1 MKVVASKKLQTA
13 LERLGVDMSS
23 SEMQV
28 FRAVLMA
35 AGGTER
41 PVNYRK
47 IATNLESIANKK
59 YTKAYIYRRL
69 HDLEE
74 DGFIIADNI
83 HSPRT
88 YMITESSVAKAL
100 DSRRKQKL
108 SETLTMRQDL
118 TTNLNRF
125 KSVKSHELALMLHKQ
140 LAGVSAFTDSLLIE
154 GVENVRS
161 TIIREF
167 ADGAKEGD
175 VVRVLGHASTLAEG
189 LGPGGV
195 TELRVMQAG
204 FRGVKV
210 LGLLTPVGEDTFDV
224 ELLAKHLVPL
234 AEVFEQAAG
243 TGNIQL
249 RISHEPIKTYRIV
262 SLNED
267 KMLLYLTHAK
277 ESDVAALVHRK
288 DNPGLLNDA
297 LRTFDEIWET
307 SIDVLEI
314 VKKKAQEEHAV

>member
-1 MKVVASKKLQTA
+1 VASKNLQTK
-13 LERLGVDMSS
+13 LEKLGVDMSS

-35 AGGTER
+35 AGSTEK
-41 PVNYRK
+41 PVNYHE
-47 IATNLESIANKK
+47 IATSLESIANKK

-69 HDLEE
+69 NSLEE
-74 DGFIIADNI
+74 GGFIIADTI

-88 YMITESSVAKAL
+88 YTVTESSVATAL
-100 DSRRKQKL
+100 ESRRKEKL
-108 SETLTMRQDL
+108 SENLTRRQEI
-118 TTNLNRF
+118 TTRINRL
-125 KSVKSHELALMLHKQ
+125 KSLKSQDLALMLHKQ
-140 LAGVSAFTDSLLIE
+140 LAGASSIEDSLLIE

-161 TIIREF
+161 AIIREF
-167 ADGAKEGD
+167 ADGANEGD
-175 VVRVLGHASTLAEG
+175 IVRVLGHASTLAEG
-189 LGPGGV
+189 LGPSGV

-204 FRGVKV
+204 LRGVKV
-210 LGLLTPVGEDTFDV
+210 LGLLTPVGQDTFDV

-234 AEVFEQAAG
+234 ADVFEKAAS

-249 RISHEPIKTYRIV
+249 RLSREPINTYRIV

-288 DNPGLLNDA
+288 DNPGLLDDA

-314 VKKKAQEEHAV
+314 VKQMAQKEHSV

>member
-1 MKVVASKKLQTA
+1 MFQSN
-13 LERLGVDMSS
+13 LEKLGVDMNS

-28 FRAVLMA
+28 FRAVLFA
-35 AGGTER
+35 AGGTEK
-41 PVNYRK
+41 PVKYDDV
-47 IATNLESIANKK
+47 AACLESIADKK

-69 HDLEE
+69 NDLEE
-74 DGFIIADNI
+74 SGFITVDTI
-83 HSPRT
+83 HTPRMYT
-88 YMITESSVAKAL
+88 ITETNVAKAL
-100 DSRRKQKL
+100 EVKRQDKL
-108 SETLTMRQDL
+108 SESLTKRQDI
-118 TTNLNRF
+118 TTRLNHL
-125 KSVKSHELALMLHKQ
+125 KSVTEQELALLLYNQ
-140 LAGVSAFTDSLLIE
+140 LAGDFSDKGSFMIE

-175 VVRVLGHASTLAEG
+175 LVRVLGHASTLADG

-210 LGLLTPVGEDTFDV
+210 RGLLTPVTKDKLDLNLIAG
-224 ELLAKHLVPL
+224 HLTPL
-234 AEVFEQAAG
+234 ADVFEQASK

-249 RISHEPIKTYRIV
+249 RLSREPVNTYRIV

-277 ESDVAALVHRK
+277 ASDVAALVHRK
-288 DNPGLLNDA
+288 DNPGLLDDA
-297 LRTFDEIWET
+297 LRTFDELWET
-307 SIDVLEI
+307 SINVLEI
-314 VKKKAQEEHAV
+314 VSNLAQKDYVD